1 MEAAGFWGCCNPLTA
16 HMATQGSHQ
25 ATGEVPWGFVAIGH
39 GPIAMGL
46 VISTTARSFGGAWS
60 PCCRGHDSRHV
71 DRAAPLC
78 TASGLAT
85 PLDPP
90 PTPQAHPCGLCL
102 HVASSAVALS
112 RQYVTNSPTARCSG
126 CGRGT
131 PLDPTGAAWVRHWHG
146 VGQPNRPLSQ
156 QGRLVVHSKAP
167 GGAGGGFWGLV
178 VARGRG
184 KSAV

>member
-1 MEAAGFWGCCNPLTA
+1 MGC
-16 HMATQGSHQ
+16 
-25 ATGEVPWGFVAIGH
+25 
-39 GPIAMGL
+39 
-46 VISTTARSFGGAWS
+46 VISTTAMSFGGAWS
-60 PCCRGHDSRHV
+60 PCCRGHGSRHV

-90 PTPQAHPCGLCL
+90 PTPQRHPCGLRL
-102 HVASSAVALS
+102 HVAPSAVALS

-131 PLDPTGAAWVRHWHG
+131 PLDPTGAAWVRHWHC

-184 KSAV
+184 KSAVSVFCSPCPGWVCPGTSFDRTPGRQMSLVLQ